1 MVGVSASAGKLTIA
15 YVIQEKGKPVLK
27 YCEEFT
33 ADSETA
39 QLSILEREVKKL
51 DLQGADV
58 NFVLTHSDYKLFL
71 VEAPKVESHEM
82 ESAVKWKIK
91 DLVDSPVDE
100 LAVTLF
106 PVPEDAYRGQNDMV
120 YVVATRKSKIKQI
133 VKLIL
138 DSGLELK
145 SIDIPE
151 LVLLNISNN
160 FSDDSNGLAFI
171 DLRSSGSTLNLCKAG
186 NIYLTR
192 HLNTRVDQSIL
203 NSEEWVSVKE
213 RLVLEIER
221 SLDYYESQMG
231 QSPITNILI
240 APGENDSDMLVK
252 QLNDLMIARVAGLK
266 LADELD
272 SESEFP
278 EILQQSCILAIG
290 GAMRDMQVAA

>member
-1 MVGVSASAGKLTIA
+1 MVGVSANADKLTIA

-27 YCEEFT
+27 YCEEFA
-33 ADSETA
+33 ADSDKVQE
-39 QLSILEREVKKL
+39 SILEREVKKR
-51 DLQGADV
+51 DLEGTAV

-71 VEAPKVESHEM
+71 VEAPKVEPHEM

-91 DLVDSPVDE
+91 DLVDGPVDE

-120 YVVATRKSKIKQI
+120 YVVAARKSKIKQI
-133 VKLIL
+133 VNLVL
-138 DSGLELK
+138 NSGLELK

-171 DLRSSGSTLNLCKAG
+171 DLRSSDSTLNLCKAG

-203 NSEEWVSVKE
+203 NSEEWASVKE
-213 RLVLEIER
+213 RLVLEIGR

-231 QSPITNILI
+231 QTPITNILI
-240 APGENDSDMLVK
+240 APGENDSDVLVK
-252 QLNDLMIARVAGLK
+252 QLNDLMVARVACLK
-266 LADELD
+266 LAHEFH
-272 SESEFP
+272 SEDEFP
-278 EILQQSCILAIG
+278 ETLQQSCILSIG
-290 GAMRDMQVAA
+290 GAMRDLQVAV

>member
-1 MVGVSASAGKLTIA
+1 LVGVSANADKLTIA

-27 YCEEFT
+27 YCEEFA
-33 ADSETA
+33 ADSDKVQE
-39 QLSILEREVKKL
+39 SILEREVKKRDL
-51 DLQGADV
+51 DCTAV

-71 VEAPKVESHEM
+71 VEAPKVEPHEM

-91 DLVDSPVDE
+91 DLVDGPVDE

-120 YVVATRKSKIKQI
+120 YVVAARKSKIKQI
-133 VKLIL
+133 VNLVL
-138 DSGLELK
+138 NSGLELK

-171 DLRSSGSTLNLCKAG
+171 DLRSSDSTLNLCKAG

-203 NSEEWVSVKE
+203 NSEEWASVKE
-213 RLVLEIER
+213 RLVLEIGR

-231 QSPITNILI
+231 QTPITNILI
-240 APGENDSDMLVK
+240 APGENDSDVLVK
-252 QLNDLMIARVAGLK
+252 QLNDLMVARVACLK
-266 LADELD
+266 LAHEFH
-272 SESEFP
+272 SEDEFP
-278 EILQQSCILAIG
+278 ETLQQSCILAIG
-290 GAMRDMQVAA
+290 GAMRDLQVAA

>member
-1 MVGVSASAGKLTIA
+1 LVGVSANADKLTIA

-27 YCEEFT
+27 YCEEFA
-33 ADSETA
+33 ADSDKVQE
-39 QLSILEREVKKL
+39 SILEREVKKR
-51 DLQGADV
+51 DLEGTAV

-71 VEAPKVESHEM
+71 VEAPKVEPHEM

-91 DLVDSPVDE
+91 DLVDGPVDE

-120 YVVATRKSKIKQI
+120 YVVAARKSKIKQI
-133 VKLIL
+133 VNLVL
-138 DSGLELK
+138 NSGLELK

-171 DLRSSGSTLNLCKAG
+171 DLRSSDSTLNLCKAG

-203 NSEEWVSVKE
+203 NSEEWASVKE
-213 RLVLEIER
+213 RLVLEIGR

-231 QSPITNILI
+231 QTPITNILI
-240 APGENDSDMLVK
+240 APGENDSDVLVK
-252 QLNDLMIARVAGLK
+252 QLNDLMVARVACLK
-266 LADELD
+266 LAHEFH
-272 SESEFP
+272 SEDEFP
-278 EILQQSCILAIG
+278 ETLQQSCILSIG
-290 GAMRDMQVAA
+290 GAMRDLQVAV